1 MAEVKKVLIW
11 IGGVC
16 GIVGGI
22 GTAAWIGTGFAA
34 GHREA
39 ATAYKEVEALGIP
52 LDADAFL
59 ASFSPTPSENCAEE
73 LLPALAALKPIVGS
87 LSQEQ
92 KMNTGQFV
100 WNKVED
106 TVSLE
111 ERQKVLNAYKK
122 SMDRVRAASKKPFCV
137 PQQDW
142 ADSINV
148 TFTEYAG
155 LRSAV
160 KLSCTE
166 AVTEATLGNRKL
178 AVQRLKEAVHYGNL
192 SGQTPTLISSLVH
205 MAITTIITVA
215 VRECIIADPAGSE
228 TYAQILDQ
236 VKLKPFGYALRGEVY
251 FSNAF
256 YRNYNIKEALSTLQ
270 FSDHDTPKR
279 LKNPKRS
286 GLPSDPAM
294 RAFMGYSLSRWL
306 PVMRQLNP
314 DGTVKDNLAFEAA
327 FARFQRE
334 AETASGPISTFH
346 SALVPVFSGATQA
359 YVSVDAHLA
368 VADAFSKVVTY
379 YVQNGKYPN
388 TLSQAGVTKTD
399 PFSDKD
405 KPLGYS
411 VKDGQMRVWS
421 IGQNKVDDKGLT
433 DREASARDEKETNEP
448 SYRNGDIAFVMR
460 PPGTMVHP

>member
-1 MAEVKKVLIW
+1 MAEAKKVLIW

-73 LLPALAALKPIVGS
+73 LLPALADLRATAESFRGEKKTHPD
-87 LSQEQ
+87 
-92 KMNTGQFV
+92 TFV
-100 WNKVED
+100 WNKSED
-106 TVSLE
+106 TVSIE
-111 ERQKVLNAYKK
+111 ERKKAIGAYKK
-122 SMDRVRAASKKPFCV
+122 SMDRVRAASNKPFCV

-142 ADSINV
+142 ADSVNV
-148 TFTEYAG
+148 IFPEYAG
-155 LRSAV
+155 LRIAA

-166 AVTEATLGNRKL
+166 AVTVATLGNRKL

-192 SGQTPTLISSLVH
+192 SGQTPTLIGALVH
-205 MAITTIITVA
+205 IAITTIVTTA

-228 TYAQILDQ
+228 TYAQVLDQ
-236 VKLKPFGYALRGEVY
+236 VKLKPFGYALRGEIY
-251 FSNAF
+251 FNVAF
-256 YRNYNIKEALSTLQ
+256 CRNYNVREAFGTLQ
-270 FSDHDTPKR
+270 VTDHDTPKR
-279 LKNPKRS
+279 LTNPKRS

-294 RAFMGYSLSRWL
+294 RAFMGYSLTRWL
-306 PVMRQLNP
+306 PVIRQLNP
-314 DGTVKDNLAFEAA
+314 DGTSKNEVAFDAA
-327 FARFQRE
+327 FARFE
-334 AETASGPISTFH
+334 KETESESGPISAFH
-346 SALVPVFSGATQA
+346 GTLLPVFSSAMQA

-379 YVQNGKYPN
+379 YVQNGKYPK

-399 PFSDKD
+399 PFSDKN

-421 IGQNKVDDKGLT
+421 IGQNKVDDNGLT
-433 DREASARDEKETNEP
+433 DREASARDERETNEP